1 MRINFKEVTI
11 AFILAALLLPFHLEG
26 AQEGNTGD
34 GKRIYTTRRVQ
45 GTPPV
50 IDGRLNDAV
59 WESVEWSGGFIQRSP
74 YYGQKPSQETQFKI
88 LYDAKNLYV
97 GIRAFDTEP
106 KKIETRLARRDN
118 FAGDWVE
125 INIDSYFDHR
135 TAFSFT
141 TTAAGVK
148 GDEAISENGNRWDSS
163 WNPIWYTRT
172 AIDDQGWTAE
182 IKIPFSQL
190 RFGFKEKHTWG
201 IQLTRRFFRKEERS
215 TWQPIPQDAPGWVY
229 LFGELRG
236 IEGIKAPRL
245 AELYPYA
252 SAKQQTFEKEEGNP
266 FATGNSTGFSG
277 GLDGKV
283 GLASNMTLDF
293 TVNPDF
299 GQVEADPSEV
309 NLTAF
314 ETFFPEK
321 RPFFIEGKNIL
332 DFRVTE
338 GDSSYSSD
346 NLFYSRRIGRMPQYY
361 PETGDN
367 EFIDFP
373 ENTKILAAAKLTG
386 KTKSGLSLAIMESL
400 TAKEHAQIDFFG
412 QRRRQ
417 TVEPFTNYFAL
428 RLQKDYRQGDTRLG
442 GMFTAANR
450 DIGEASLEFLHRSAY
465 SGGIDFFHA
474 WKNKTYYVSLKTL
487 FSHVRGS
494 REAILGTQQSS
505 RRYYQRPDAGH
516 IAVDPDRTSLTGH
529 GGTLSVGKEGTG
541 RFRLSTGVTWRSPG
555 LELNDM
561 GYLRSAD
568 RIMQWLWVGYRS
580 WKPFAIF
587 RYLGINFNQYQTW
600 DFGSTHLSNG
610 GNINFD
616 MEFKNYWQLGAGIE
630 RESRGISTT
639 ELRGGPSLIIPS
651 GWDQWFHVGTDIR
664 KKIRFG
670 FDLSYEWG
678 EDNSSRETELG
689 GSIVVTPGN
698 ALMLIVS
705 PSFSHY
711 KNQLQYV
718 DTAAYKD
725 DPRYIFARIDQKT
738 FALTI
743 RFDISITPDLTIQ
756 FYGQPFISAGK
767 YTDFKKITQPRASA
781 FNDRFHVYS
790 GSEIAYHPG
799 AEVYS
804 FDENGD
810 GNMDYQ
816 VAQPNFNFFQF
827 RSNLVIRWEYKPGS
841 TIFLVW
847 SQGRTGSDTRGIFS
861 FSDNFRDLFNL
872 VPRNVF
878 LIKFTH
884 GFNF

>member
-1 MRINFKEVTI
+1 MVVLFTS
-11 AFILAALLLPFHLEG
+11 ILFAVLLEA
-26 AQEGNTGD
+26 AQEGKPGEE
-34 GKRIYTTRRVQ
+34 KRIYITRRVQ
-45 GTPPV
+45 GAAPV

-59 WESVEWSGGFIQRSP
+59 WEIVEWSGGFIQRAP

-106 KKIETRLARRDN
+106 KKIDARMARRDK

-148 GDEAISENGNRWDSS
+148 GDEAVTDNGSTWDPS
-163 WNPIWYTRT
+163 WNPVWYTRT
-172 AIDDQGWTAE
+172 ARDDQGWTAE
-182 IKIPFSQL
+182 MKIPFSQL

-201 IQLTRRFFRKEERS
+201 IQLNRRFFRKEERS
-215 TWQPIPQDAPGWVY
+215 CWQPIPQDAPGWVH

-236 IEGIKAPRL
+236 IEGINAPHL
-245 AELYPYA
+245 VELYPYA
-252 SAKQQTFEKEEGNP
+252 SGKYQTFAKEEGNP
-266 FATGNSTGFSG
+266 FATGSSLGLDG
-277 GLDGKV
+277 GLDGKI
-283 GLASNMTLDF
+283 GLFSNMTLDF

-314 ETFFPEK
+314 ETYFPEK
-321 RPFFIEGKNIL
+321 RPFFIEGKDIL
-332 DFRVTE
+332 NFQVTGGDGDF
-338 GDSSYSSD
+338 SSD
-346 NLFYSRRIGRMPQYY
+346 NLFYSRRIGRAPRYV
-361 PETGDN
+361 PGTGDH
-367 EFIDFP
+367 EFMDFP

-386 KTKSGLSLAIMESL
+386 KTKKGLSFAIMESL
-400 TAKEHAQIDFFG
+400 TAKENAQIDFFG
-412 QRRRQ
+412 QRRYQ

-428 RLQKDYRQGDTRLG
+428 RLQKDYRQGDTRVG

-450 DIGEASLEFLHRSAY
+450 DINDTALDFLHRSAY
-465 SGGIDFFHA
+465 SGGIDFYHS
-474 WKNKTYYVSLKTL
+474 WKNKTYYFSVKTL

-494 REAILGTQQSS
+494 QRAILETQQASA
-505 RRYYQRPDAGH
+505 RYYQRPDAGH
-516 IAVDPDRTSLTGH
+516 ISVDPDRTSLTGH
-529 GGTLSVGKEGTG
+529 GGTISVGKEGSG
-541 RFRLSTGVTWRSPG
+541 HFLYSAGVTWRSPG

-568 RIMQWLWVGYRS
+568 RIMQWIWVGNRY

-587 RYLGINFNQYQTW
+587 HEIWINFNQYQSW
-600 DFGSTHLSNG
+600 DFGSTRLFSG
-610 GNINFD
+610 GNINGSIQ
-616 MEFKNYWQLGAGIE
+616 FKNYWQLGGGIE

-639 ELRGGPSLIIPS
+639 ELRGGPSLITPS
-651 GWDQWFHVGTDIR
+651 EWDQWFYISTDIR
-664 KKIRFG
+664 KKVRFS
-670 FDLSYEWG
+670 LEMSNEWS
-678 EDNSSRETELG
+678 ENNAERETELSG
-689 GSIVVTPGN
+689 GITINPGN
-698 ALMLIVS
+698 TLMLSVV
-705 PSFSHY
+705 PSFSRN

-718 DTAAYKD
+718 DTVDYHDGA
-725 DPRYIFARIDQKT
+725 RYIFAQIDQKT
-738 FALTI
+738 FALTL

-767 YTDFKKITQPRASA
+767 YTDFKKITQPRASS
-781 FNDRFHVYS
+781 FNDRFHVYT
-790 GSEIAYHPG
+790 GSEIEYDPG
-799 AEVYS
+799 AEIYR
-804 FDENGD
+804 FDENRD
-810 GNMDYQ
+810 GKMDYQ
-816 VAQPNFNFFQF
+816 VDQPNFNFLQF

-847 SQGRTGSDTRGIFS
+847 SQGRTGSDTDGNFS
-861 FSDNFRDLFNL
+861 FSNNWRDLFDL

-884 GFNF
+884 GFNL